1 MRRLGL
7 HVSRHEN
14 EESAL
19 SDVPQGDGWWIASD
33 GKWYPPHLHPDAE
46 VEEAPAEPPPGWW
59 LASDGKW
66 YPPEQHPE
74 YASRDSGLR
83 AHSAP
88 ATSIPREREVEVGS
102 FLHQESEPEDSTG
115 PPVYDDP
122 SELLPQQADAFH
134 SLVYSPPADW
144 RPPATT
150 DGKEEDFF
158 AKSSSGRKSGH
169 PASPAKPAKPAKPG
183 KPGKSGKSEPAHRSS
198 QPAKSAKSVKAPHA
212 AKSGREPSGTPKPGL
227 LKRLFGRGS
236 RGDGSGSSSSS
247 WK

>member
-1 MRRLGL
+1 MRRLGI

-46 VEEAPAEPPPGWW
+46 REVEEAQAEPPPGWW

-74 YASRDSGLR
+74 FASRDSGLR

-88 ATSIPREREVEVGS
+88 ATSIPREREAEVGL

-150 DGKEEDFF
+150 DGKDEDFF
-158 AKSSSGRKSGH
+158 TKSSSGRKSGH
-169 PASPAKPAKPAKPG
+169 PASPAKH
-183 KPGKSGKSEPAHRSS
+183 GKSGKTGKIDPPDRSS

-212 AKSGREPSGTPKPGL
+212 AKSGTEPSGTPKPGL